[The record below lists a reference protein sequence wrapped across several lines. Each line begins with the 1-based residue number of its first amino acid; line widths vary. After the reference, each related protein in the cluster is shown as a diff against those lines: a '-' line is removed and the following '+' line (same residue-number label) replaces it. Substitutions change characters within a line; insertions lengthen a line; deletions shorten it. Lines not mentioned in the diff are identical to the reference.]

1 MRGKQH
7 IFNLTQ
13 GVIHGLKH
21 VFTFLTMLKPDLFHY
36 LFGHL

>member
-13 GVIHGLKH
+13 GVIHGLKQ
-21 VFTFLTMLKPDLFHY
+21 VFY
-36 LFGHL
+36 LFNNVKT